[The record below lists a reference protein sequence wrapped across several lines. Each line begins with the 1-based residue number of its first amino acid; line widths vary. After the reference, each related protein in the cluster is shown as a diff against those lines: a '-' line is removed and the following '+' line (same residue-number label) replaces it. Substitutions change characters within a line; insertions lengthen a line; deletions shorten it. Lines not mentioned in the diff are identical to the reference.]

1 MAKDKLR
8 VAIAGCGMITQFH
21 LRAIEQIPELEVAG
35 VWDIANHLAEAVA
48 EQWNVKAYGS
58 YEDMIADPQVDI
70 IDICLPAGVHAQYGC
85 QAAEAGKHV
94 IVEKPIDVT
103 KEAGERLIA
112 AADEAGVRLA
122 VILQTRFAP
131 AVGKVKKALDEGA
144 LGRLL
149 YGEAAVKWYRDESYY
164 TSKPWKGTWEFDGG
178 GALLVQAIHTIDQL
192 LWFMGSKVKNI
203 TGFARTVLHPI
214 EVEDLAAAVLEFESG
229 ALGYIVGSTA
239 MKPGFPERIELYG
252 EKGSIA
258 LEAGRVVRWQVE
270 GMNEEDYLDPTPRGS
285 GSSDPGGIPVEN
297 HTAQLQA
304 IARAILAGEQPPVSG
319 PEAMVSLNCILDI
332 YRLGGMEPK
341 RK

>member
-8 VAIAGCGMITQFH
+8 VAIAGCGMISDFH
-21 LRAIEQIPELEVAG
+21 IKAMKQIPELEVLG
-35 VWDIANHLAEAVA
+35 VWDISADAAKALAEKHS
-48 EQWNVKAYGS
+48 VKAYGS
-58 YEDMIADPQVDI
+58 YDEMITDPQVDI

-85 QAAEAGKHV
+85 KAAEAGKHL

-103 KEAGERLIA
+103 KEAGEQLIA
-112 AADEAGVRLA
+112 AADKAGVKLA
-122 VILQTRFAP
+122 VILQNRFAP
-131 AVGKVKKALDEGA
+131 SMAKVRKALDEGT

-149 YGEAAVKWYRDESYY
+149 YGEATVKWYRQESYY

-178 GALLVQAIHTIDQL
+178 GALLVQAIHTIDLL
-192 LWFMGSKVKNI
+192 LWFMGSRVKNI
-203 TGFARTVLHPI
+203 QSFARTLLHPI

-258 LEAGRVVRWQVE
+258 LEAGRIVRWQVE
-270 GMNEEDYLDPTPRGS
+270 GMNEEDYLDPAPRGS
-285 GSSDPGGIPVEN
+285 GSSDPGGIPLEN

-304 IARAILAGEQPPVSG
+304 IARSILAGEEPPVSG

-341 RK
+341 K